1 MVRLTGSGNRR
12 HRGFTLI
19 ELMVVLTILAMLV
32 TMIAP
37 RYFHRLDKAKVETQQ
52 QQLREIRK
60 LLDEYHADT
69 NNWPRELEALVKAG
83 YIATLPIDPFTER
96 NDTWIPVYVT
106 EGNKTGVMDI
116 KSGYRDNN

>member
-1 MVRLTGSGNRR
+1 MVRLTGSGDC
-12 HRGFTLI
+12 HDAGFTLI
-19 ELMVVLTILAMLV
+19 ELMVVLSILAMLV

-69 NNWPRELEALVKAG
+69 NNWPRELETLVKAG
-83 YIATLPIDPFTER
+83 YIAAVPVDPLTER

-116 KSGYRDNN
+116 QSGYRDNN